1 MFELHAHWLVQEDR
15 KTHLQKKSQAKAK
28 KVVATQKG
36 RRPWYNKFRKKLAAK
51 KKAKNEAKIEGAAQ
65 QEAKLKAQEQ
75 AKLTAQARASV
86 PFERI
91 VSVSE

>member
-1 MFELHAHWLVQEDR
+1 MQEDR

-36 RRPWYNKFRKKLAAK
+36 KRPWYNKLRKKLAAK
-51 KKAKNEAKIEGAAQ
+51 KKAKADAKREAAAQ
-65 QEAKLKAQEQ
+65 EEAKLKAQKQ
-75 AKLTAQARASV
+75 AKLTAQAQASV